1 MQEVCLATGGIV
13 CGEKGCGRKMRMIN
27 TPGEIAKNYI
37 KIGKKKV
44 AMGVGRTFL
53 LAMLAGIYIA
63 LAGCGASAASCT
75 IGGSAGKLVGACV
88 FPAGLTLVLLAGSE
102 LFTGNCLLV
111 IPALEKEIPV
121 SGMLRNWVVVYLGN
135 FAGSVLVAW
144 MVVAGHQLSLYD
156 KGLAAAAVGTAVA
169 KVSMP
174 WMDGFLKGILCNLL
188 VCLAVWVSFA
198 AKDAAGKVIALFYPI
213 VVFVVCGFEHSVAN
227 MFYCPVGLFA
237 MADPAYGGVY
247 LADTSALTWGSFLM
261 KNLIPVTLGN
271 IVGGAVFVGAAY
283 WFIYLRRSGRG
294 GA

>member
-1 MQEVCLATGGIV
+1 
-13 CGEKGCGRKMRMIN
+13 MIN
-27 TPGEIAKNYI
+27 TPGEIARNYVEV
-37 KIGKKKV
+37 GKRKV

-63 LAGCGASAASCT
+63 LAGCGASAAACT

-88 FPAGLTLVLLAGSE
+88 FPAGLTMVLLAGSE

-111 IPALEKEIPV
+111 IPVLEKEIPV
-121 SGMLRNWVVVYLGN
+121 SGMLRNWAVVYLGN

-237 MADPAYGGVY
+237 MADPAYGGMDF
-247 LADTSALTWGSFLM
+247 AGAPALTWGSFLV

-283 WFIYLRRSGRG
+283 WFVYLRRSGRG
-294 GA
+294 RV